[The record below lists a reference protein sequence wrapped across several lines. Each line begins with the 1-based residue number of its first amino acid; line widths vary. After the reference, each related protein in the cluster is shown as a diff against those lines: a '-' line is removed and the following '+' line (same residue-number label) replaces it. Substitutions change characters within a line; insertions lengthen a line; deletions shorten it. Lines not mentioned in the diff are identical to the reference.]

1 MKKKV
6 VIITGGAR
14 GIGFGTARRFAS
26 RKYRIVIADLD
37 REAAVDAARKLRG
50 EGAPAACGLECDV
63 SNRGSVERMVA
74 QTISRYGQIDV
85 LVNNAGI
92 CPFVDVMELEPE
104 VWQKTIDVDL
114 TGPFHCTQ
122 LAAREMIRRGKGG
135 SVICITSMA
144 ETHVGPSQVD
154 YAAAKSGLR
163 MMAVG
168 FCTALGKYGITV
180 NAVAPGH
187 VCTDLTRHYW
197 GVPENMAYARER
209 IPMGKLAEPE
219 DIGNACVFLASD
231 EARHISGI
239 TLRVDGGYIAMNK

>member
-1 MKKKV
+1 
-6 VIITGGAR
+6 
-14 GIGFGTARRFAS
+14 
-26 RKYRIVIADLD
+26 
-37 REAAVDAARKLRG
+37 
-50 EGAPAACGLECDV
+50 
-63 SNRGSVERMVA
+63 
-74 QTISRYGQIDV
+74 
-85 LVNNAGI
+85 
-92 CPFVDVMELEPE
+92 MELDPE

-114 TGPFHCTQ
+114 TGAFHCTQ
-122 LAAREMIRRGKGG
+122 VAAREMIRRGKGG
-135 SVICITSMA
+135 TVICITSMA

-168 FCTALGKYGITV
+168 FCTALGKHGITV
-180 NAVAPGH
+180 NSVAPGH
-187 VCTDLTRHYW
+187 VCTDLTKHYW
-197 GVPENMAYARER
+197 DVPKNMAYARER